1 MSASTHSIQEDKQGD
16 DKEEEKETITKDT
29 SSISEPI
36 SKGREDFCATPINTR
51 RDTIEETL

>member
-1 MSASTHSIQEDKQGD
+1 MSANTHSIQEDKQGD
-16 DKEEEKETITKDT
+16 DKEEEKDTITKDT

-36 SKGREDFCATPINTR
+36 SEGREYFCATPTNTK